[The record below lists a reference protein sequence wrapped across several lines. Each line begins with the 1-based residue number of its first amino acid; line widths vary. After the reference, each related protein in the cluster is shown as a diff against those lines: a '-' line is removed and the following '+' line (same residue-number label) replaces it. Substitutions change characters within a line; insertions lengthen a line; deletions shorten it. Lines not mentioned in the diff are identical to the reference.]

1 MKGSGILK
9 YKKLI
14 SFVLIICCCAVR
26 FYADAETEL
35 TRKIIIDAGHG
46 GFDGGAVAADGTFEK
61 DINLAVALK
70 LRDVAEV
77 LGFKTVMTRETDNA
91 LCDRQSTIRKNKVED
106 MHNRLK
112 IINDNKDGIYIGIH
126 MNKFEQAGVHGAQ
139 VFYSPNNE
147 ESKTLAE
154 GIQGSIAAYVQKDN
168 KRVVKKAGDNIFL
181 LKNAKQPAVLAE
193 CGFVSNNNELK
204 NLESSDYQTKMAFAI
219 VLAADLYYN

>member
-1 MKGSGILK
+1 MK
-9 YKKLI
+9 YKKLV
-14 SFVLIICCCAVR
+14 SFVLIVCCCTVR
-26 FYADAETEL
+26 FNADAETEL

-70 LRDVAEV
+70 LRDIAEV
-77 LGFKTVMTRETDNA
+77 LGFKTVMTRETDKA

-112 IINDNKDGIYIGIH
+112 IINDNADGIYVGIH
-126 MNKFEQAGVHGAQ
+126 MNKFEQADVNGAQ

-147 ESKTLAE
+147 GSKTLAE

-168 KRVVKKAGDNIFL
+168 K
-181 LKNAKQPAVLAE
+181 QPSVLAE

-204 NLESSDYQTKMAFAI
+204 NLKSSNYQTKIAFAI

>member
-1 MKGSGILK
+1 MK
-9 YKKLI
+9 YKKLV
-14 SFVLIICCCAVR
+14 SFVLIVCCCTVR
-26 FYADAETEL
+26 FNADAETEL

-70 LRDVAEV
+70 LRDIAEV
-77 LGFKTVMTRETDNA
+77 LGFKTVMTRETDKA

-112 IINDNKDGIYIGIH
+112 IINDNADGIYVGIH
-126 MNKFEQAGVHGAQ
+126 MNKFEQADVNGAQ

-147 ESKTLAE
+147 RSKTLAE

-168 KRVVKKAGDNIFL
+168 KRAVKKAGDNIFL
-181 LKNAKQPAVLAE
+181 LKNAKQPSVLAE

-204 NLESSDYQTKMAFAI
+204 NLKSSNYQTKIAFAI